1 MGGLRKHSK
10 SVRAQTGTGVG
21 LAQGGGREGGCRSTC
36 ALAFSYEIYII
47 FKCSQ
52 LRLQLNRQLKNKLM
66 SVLSHFVSCRLTYHS
81 SF

>member
-10 SVRAQTGTGVG
+10 SVRAQNGTGAG
-21 LAQGGGREGGCRSTC
+21 LAQGVGGVCRSTC

-52 LRLQLNRQLKNKLM
+52 LRLQINRQLKKKELM

>member
-21 LAQGGGREGGCRSTC
+21 LAQGVGVGGCRSTC

-52 LRLQLNRQLKNKLM
+52 LRLQLNRQLKKN
-66 SVLSHFVSCRLTYHS
+66 
-81 SF
+81 